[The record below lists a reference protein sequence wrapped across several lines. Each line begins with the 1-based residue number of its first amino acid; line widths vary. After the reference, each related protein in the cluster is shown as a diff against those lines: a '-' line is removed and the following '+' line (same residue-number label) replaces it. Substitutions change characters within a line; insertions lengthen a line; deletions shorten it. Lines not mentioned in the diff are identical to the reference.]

1 MKNLLRSSIL
11 IFSAFLFCTSASR
24 AAAPQVEE
32 PAAFIPYKPSVGF
45 KEADSRAKAYLAK
58 MTLEEKCQM
67 ISGHNNFFVKGFPQH
82 GIPEFYMTDAT
93 AGVHLRDYLTNPKVK
108 NNSSFQVSEADVA
121 ALGDKYVM
129 EKSVAF
135 PAPVTMAASWNRN
148 VAYEQAKS
156 ISEECRAGNVAV
168 LLGPGMNI
176 YWTATNGRNF
186 EYLGE
191 DPYLAARMVENYVI
205 GMQNTG
211 TMATLKHFV
220 ANNFEYKRRMSNAI
234 IGERALNEI
243 YLPAFKAGVDAGAM
257 AVMTSYNKVND
268 EWCGQS
274 TKLIKGVLRTQL
286 GFKNL
291 VMSDWASLYDAAFA
305 IRSGQDLEMSG
316 SARKTG
322 KFPFTILREDAP
334 AQLRLNKVKE
344 ADIDRMCTDIMRSFI
359 MMGMY
364 DRPVKEA
371 SYLKNYPAHEA
382 AALNVAREG
391 IVLLRND
398 KNFLPV
404 KPGKKTILL
413 TGEFADKLPYGGGSA
428 EVKGYDNV
436 TLRDA
441 LSQIYGAKFSFE
453 KNPTDAQLKK
463 ADVVIV
469 SVGTYDKEGADR
481 PFALP
486 DTAEN
491 KVLRAAALNP
501 NTMVIINSGG
511 GIRMSGWNEKVKAI
525 VHGWYP
531 GQLGNVA
538 VAEILSGS
546 VNPSGK
552 LPISIEKEWKD
563 AASFDFVP
571 KGPGQDEPH
580 RMDRQFLIPQPNVPY
595 KEGVFVGYRWYES
608 QKIEPLYAFGF
619 GLSYT
624 KFAYSDL
631 KLAKEGKI
639 GQDVVVEFKVRNT
652 GKVAGKEAVQ
662 LYVKDDECSLPRPN
676 KELKAFY
683 KVDLKPGETK
693 SVRLTVKAADL
704 AFYNDKTHK
713 WTTEAGNFT
722 IFVGGASNN
731 TPLSGTINVK

>member
-1 MKNLLRSSIL
+1 MKKLLRSSIL
-11 IFSAFLFCTSASR
+11 ILCTVVLCSTASR
-24 AAAPQVEE
+24 AAAPRVEE
-32 PAAFIPYKPSVGF
+32 PAAFVPYKPEVAF
-45 KEADSRAKAYLAK
+45 KAADARAKALLK
-58 MTLEEKCQM
+58 KLSLEEKCQM

-82 GIPEFYMTDAT
+82 GIPDFYMTDAT
-93 AGVHLRDYLTNPKVK
+93 AGVHLREYLTNPNVK
-108 NNSSFQVSEADVA
+108 NNSSFEVSKEAVA
-121 ALGDKYVM
+121 ALGNRFEM

-135 PAPVTMAASWNRN
+135 PAPITMAASWNRSI
-148 VAYEQAKS
+148 AFEQAKA

-234 IGERALNEI
+234 VDERAMNEI
-243 YLPAFKAGVDAGAM
+243 YLPAFKAGIDAGAM
-257 AVMTSYNKVND
+257 SVMTAYNKVND

-274 TKLIKGVLRTQL
+274 AKLINGVLRKQL
-286 GFKNL
+286 GFQHL
-291 VMSDWASLYDAAFA
+291 VMSDWASIYDAAFT
-305 IRSGQDLEMSG
+305 IKSGQDLEMSG

-334 AQLRLNKVKE
+334 RELRLKKVKE
-344 ADIDRMCTDIMRSFI
+344 SDIDRMCVSIMRSFI

-364 DRPVKEA
+364 DRPIKEA
-371 SYLKNYPAHEA
+371 SYLKNFAAHEK
-382 AALNVAREG
+382 AALEVAREG
-391 IVLLRND
+391 IVLLRNE
-398 KNFLPV
+398 KNFLPL
-404 KPGKKTILL
+404 KPGKKTVLL
-413 TGEFADKLPYGGGSA
+413 TGEFAEKLPYGGGSS
-428 EVKGYDNV
+428 EVRGYDNV
-436 TLRDA
+436 TLRGA
-441 LSQIYGAKFSFE
+441 LSQAYGAKFSFA
-453 KNPTDAQLKK
+453 KNPTDEQLKQ

-501 NTMVIINSGG
+501 NTMVVVNSGG
-511 GIRMSGWNEKVKAI
+511 GIRMSGWNDKVKA
-525 VHGWYP
+525 VVYGWYP

-538 VAEILSGS
+538 LAEILTGA

-563 AASFDFVP
+563 AASFDFIP
-571 KGPGQDEPH
+571 KGPGHDEPH
-580 RMDRQFLIPQPNVPY
+580 RMDRHFLIPQPDVVY
-595 KEGVFVGYRWYES
+595 KEGIFVGYRWYES
-608 QKIEPLYAFGF
+608 QKIEPLYPFGF

-624 KFAYSDL
+624 KYAYSNL
-631 KLAKEGKI
+631 KLAKEAKMGEDI
-639 GQDVVVEFKVRNT
+639 VVEFNVRNT
-652 GKVAGKEAVQ
+652 GKMAGKEAVQ
-662 LYVKDDECSLPRPN
+662 LYVKDDECSLPRPV
-676 KELKAFY
+676 KELKAFH
-683 KVDLKPGETK
+683 KIDLKAGETK
-693 SVRLTVKAADL
+693 TVRLTVKASDL

-713 WTTEAGNFT
+713 WTTEPGNFT

-731 TPLSGTINVK
+731 TPLTGTISVK